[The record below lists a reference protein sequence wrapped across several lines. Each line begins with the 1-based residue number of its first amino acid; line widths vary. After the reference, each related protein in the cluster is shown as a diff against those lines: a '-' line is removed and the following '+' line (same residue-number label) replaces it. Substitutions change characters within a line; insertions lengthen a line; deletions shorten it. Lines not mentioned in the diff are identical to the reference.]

1 MASRPEVAR
10 KLLLYW
16 MDAMMA
22 MIGVYSLLSMISMAV
37 AGAISPQQ
45 AVFGTLCLWGV
56 LACMP
61 FIMRAAY
68 DDLPRP
74 TLLLILSGLLAL
86 GTLMLIPRGLAI
98 PTTEFAGA
106 IWLSGVALHARWR
119 ATVAIGVPVFATTV
133 SASVFISGQSLAM
146 SAITEA
152 VNLIVVPVAMWLWL
166 WLWRV
171 IREAHESKEAK
182 ARLAVA
188 EERLR
193 FARDLH
199 DLLGHS
205 LAVIALKSELSA
217 KLAGRDRARASDEMG
232 QVREL
237 AEAALIEVEAAV
249 EGYRTL
255 DLQLELD
262 RVHAVLEAAGTRCS
276 LRISAEDLPDAAR
289 TLLAWAVREGATNV
303 LKHSAATRCDITIGG
318 GVLEMR
324 NNGVRALRRSRGDGS
339 GLRGLAERLTSA
351 GGSFSAEFT
360 GSDEFLL
367 RAEVPA

>member
-10 KLLLYW
+10 KLLLFW
-16 MDAMMA
+16 MDAMMVL
-22 MIGVYSLLSMISMAV
+22 IGVLTLSSMVALAV
-37 AGAISPQQ
+37 TKVLSPQQ
-45 AVFGTLCLWGV
+45 AIFGTLCVWGV
-56 LACMP
+56 VA
-61 FIMRAAY
+61 FIPPILRAAY
-68 DDLPRP
+68 DDRPRP

-86 GTLMLIPRGLAI
+86 GTLVMIPRGLAT
-98 PTTEFAGA
+98 PTWEVVGA
-106 IWLSGVALHARWR
+106 VWLSGLAIYVRWR
-119 ATVAIGVPVFATTV
+119 VSVAFGVLVFALTVA
-133 SASVFISGQSLAM
+133 ASVLISGQSLI
-146 SAITEA
+146 SAALTEA
-152 VNLIVVPVAMWLWL
+152 VNVVVVPLAMWLWL

-205 LAVIALKSELSA
+205 LSVIALKSELSA
-217 KLAGRDRARASDEMG
+217 KLATKDRERAAGEMG

-237 AEAALIEVEAAV
+237 AEAALTEVEAAV
-249 EGYRTL
+249 EGYRAL

-262 RVHAVLEAAGTRCS
+262 RVRAVLEAAGTRCTFQV
-276 LRISAEDLPDAAR
+276 SADDLPEATR
-289 TLLAWAVREGATNV
+289 TLLAWVVREGATNV
-303 LKHSAATRCDITIGG
+303 LKHSTAGRCDITVGG

-324 NNGVRALRRSRGDGS
+324 NNGVRTPRRSQGDGS

-351 GGSFSAEFT
+351 GGSFSATFV

-367 RAEVPA
+367 RAEVPV